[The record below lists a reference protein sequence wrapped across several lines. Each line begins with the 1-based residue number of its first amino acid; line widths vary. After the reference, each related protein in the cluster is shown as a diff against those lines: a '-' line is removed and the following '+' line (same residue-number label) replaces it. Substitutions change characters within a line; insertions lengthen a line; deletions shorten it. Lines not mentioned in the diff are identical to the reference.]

1 MGSWALDIKRN
12 TTAFAPFLFL
22 SEVLHKPL
30 DDRMRTLPFSYET
43 ISRSPNVKT
52 DSVVQTLAADH
63 EHVRLDVCLKE
74 AVPSH
79 HPTPPP
85 AVFFPL
91 EELATFLPFFS
102 KSFSQLPAPSP
113 FPARRR

>member
-1 MGSWALDIKRN
+1 MGPWALDIKRN

-43 ISRSPNVKT
+43 VSRSPNVKT

-74 AVPSH
+74 AFPSH
-79 HPTPPP
+79 HPLLRRP
-85 AVFFPL
+85 FFPL
-91 EELATFLPFFS
+91 EASPLFFLLR
-102 KSFSQLPAPSP
+102 KASQLPAPSLS
-113 FPARRR
+113 PARRR